1 MSRRLSTPF
10 ARRYDTRQPFVRHV
24 ASHARWVP
32 RTALS
37 RIVALILSLA
47 LLASPSA
54 AQRPA
59 RDPSPHSDAVLVSDV
74 GSVRVGSTITVA
86 VRLTLDDGWHTYWT
100 NPGDA
105 GLPLRVTWTLPD
117 GVTAGPLRFPTPRL
131 APQPPLMSYG
141 YERELYALTEMQ
153 VAPTFTGTS
162 IRLAGKAD
170 WLACAE
176 VCLPATGPLAL
187 DVPVNAAVATS
198 TTWAADIRATR
209 AALPQPALAWTVTAW
224 TTDEGYTLAI
234 VAPQTLPPTPRP
246 YVFVDSANVIEH
258 AAAQRF
264 ARSGDTLVFAL
275 PRSTVATGNATTLR
289 GIVTGDHSADSL
301 RSHLIDVPITAKAP
315 ATLVRRARVLLAD
328 SSARLVGGVTAATT
342 ATGVAVPDAPV
353 DAGADMT
360 LIAAILFAFIG
371 GLLLNLM
378 PCVFPV
384 LSVKV
389 LALLQ
394 HGGGHGDSARGRRHG
409 LAFGAGVMLSF
420 WLLAGVL
427 MALRA
432 GGESLGWGFQL
443 QSPPVVALLAL
454 LMFALAL
461 NLSGL
466 FEIGL
471 SLTRL
476 GGAGGGGSYADSLLT
491 GGLAVLVA
499 APCTAPFMGAALG
512 FALVQ
517 PPVLGLLVF
526 TALAI
531 GLALPFMV
539 LASAPNLLRF
549 LPRPG
554 PWLETMKQLFA
565 FPLYATVVWLLW
577 VFGQQAGVDALATV
591 LLAMIL
597 LAMGAWL
604 WARGVRSGRA
614 TTRGAAA
621 LMMVAAIAVT
631 MLGSTG
637 AARPVAAATPQPGW
651 EPWSVQ
657 RVAELRQQNRAIFI
671 DFTAAWCLSCQVNE
685 RVALHTDAVQ
695 RAFAAGNVALLRADW
710 TSRDSAITN
719 ALAGFGRSGVPLYV
733 LYPASSTGAAMILP
747 AVLTPGIVVDAVR
760 TAAPT
765 ALTSH
770 LVR

>member
-1 MSRRLSTPF
+1 MSGLLLLVST
-10 ARRYDTRQPFVRHV
+10 
-24 ASHARWVP
+24 
-32 RTALS
+32 
-37 RIVALILSLA
+37 LIGSA
-47 LLASPSA
+47 ALASSA
-54 AQRPA
+54 TAQRPA

-74 GSVRVGSTITVA
+74 SSARAGSTVTVA
-86 VRLTLDDGWHTYWT
+86 VRLTLDEGWHTYWT

-105 GLPLRVTWTLPD
+105 GLPLTVKWTLPD

-131 APQPPLMSYG
+131 TPQPPLMSYG
-141 YERELYALTEMQ
+141 YERELYALTELQ
-153 VAPTFTGTS
+153 VAPTFAGTS
-162 IRLAGKAD
+162 IRISGKAD
-170 WLACAE
+170 WLACAD

-187 DVPVNAAVATS
+187 NMPVNASAAVPTR
-198 TTWAADIRATR
+198 WHADMQATR
-209 AALPQPALAWTVTAW
+209 AALPRSAIGWQVTSWTSK
-224 TTDEGYTLAI
+224 GNYILAI
-234 VAPQTLPPTPRP
+234 VAPNDVPAVVQP
-246 YVFVDSANVIEH
+246 YFFVDSANIIEH
-258 AAAQRF
+258 ATAQGF
-264 ARSGDTLVFAL
+264 GRSGDTLVFWL
-275 PRSTVATGNATTLR
+275 PRARVATGTAASLR
-289 GIVTGDHSADSL
+289 GIVTGDFSADSL
-301 RSHLIDVPITAKAP
+301 RSHLIDVAVSPQVP
-315 ATLVRRARVLLAD
+315 AALKRRALALLAD
-328 SSARLVGGVTAATT
+328 SSARQYGGAGLVVPSS
-342 ATGVAVPDAPV
+342 TGNDTDIV
-353 DAGADMT
+353 DVNADMGVM
-360 LIAAILFAFIG
+360 AAILFAFIG

-384 LSVKV
+384 LTVKV

-394 HGGGHGDSARGRRHG
+394 HGGGHGDTDSSRTHG
-409 LAFGAGVMLSF
+409 LVFGAGVLLSF

-476 GGAGGGGSYADSLLT
+476 GGAGAGGGYGDSLLT

-517 PPVLGLLVF
+517 PPVIGLLVF

-531 GLALPFMV
+531 GLALPFVV
-539 LASAPNLLRF
+539 LTSAPQLLRF

-577 VFGQQAGVDALATV
+577 VFGQQVGVDALAII
-591 LLAMIL
+591 LLAMIV

-604 WARGVRSGRA
+604 WARGVRSDGT
-614 TTRGAAA
+614 TTRAGAAF
-621 LMMVAAIAVT
+621 LMLTAIAVT
-631 MLGSTG
+631 MLGATRVIPQ
-637 AARPVAAATPQPGW
+637 AAVATTQPGW

-657 RVAELRQQNRAIFI
+657 RVAGLRQQNRAVFV

-685 RVALHTDAVQ
+685 RIVLRTDAVE

-719 ALAGFGRSGVPLYV
+719 VLASFGRSGVPLYV
-733 LYPASSTGAAMILP
+733 LYPAGSTGAATILP
-747 AVLTPGIVVDAVR
+747 AVLTPGMVVDAVR
-760 TAAPT
+760 KAVPT
-765 ALTSH
+765 ALARQ

>member
-1 MSRRLSTPF
+1 M
-10 ARRYDTRQPFVRHV
+10 
-24 ASHARWVP
+24 
-32 RTALS
+32 
-37 RIVALILSLA
+37 
-47 LLASPSA
+47 
-54 AQRPA
+54 
-59 RDPSPHSDAVLVSDV
+59 LVSDV
-74 GSVRVGSTITVA
+74 SSVRAGSTLTVA

-117 GVTAGPLRFPTPRL
+117 GVTAGPLLFPTPRL
-131 APQPPLMSYG
+131 TPQPPLMSYG
-141 YERELYALTEMQ
+141 YERELYALTELQ
-153 VAPTFTGTS
+153 VASTFAGTS

-187 DVPVNAAVATS
+187 DVPVSAAVAAP
-198 TTWAADIRATR
+198 TTWAAGIRATR

-224 TTDEGYTLAI
+224 TTDEGYSLAI
-234 VAPQTLPPTPRP
+234 VAPRNLSPTTRP
-246 YVFVDSANVIEH
+246 YFFVDSANVIEH

-264 ARSGDTLVFAL
+264 VRSGDTLVFSL
-275 PRSTVATGNATTLR
+275 PRSTVATGKATALR
-289 GIVTGDHSADSL
+289 GIVTGDYSADSL
-301 RSHLIDVPITAKAP
+301 RGHLIDVSVSAKAS
-315 ATLVRRARVLLAD
+315 ASLVRRARVLLAD
-328 SSARLVGGVTAATT
+328 SSARLVGGVTAAATT
-342 ATGVAVPDAPV
+342 PGVAAPE
-353 DAGADMT
+353 ALIATGADMT
-360 LIAAILFAFIG
+360 LVAAILFAFIG

-394 HGGGHGDSARGRRHG
+394 HGGGHGDGARGRRHG
-409 LAFGAGVMLSF
+409 LAFGAGVLLSF

-443 QSPPVVALLAL
+443 QSAPVVALLAL

-466 FEIGL
+466 
-471 SLTRL
+471 
-476 GGAGGGGSYADSLLT
+476 YADSLLT

-531 GLALPFMV
+531 GLALPFVV

-604 WARGVRSGRA
+604 WARGVRSDRA

-631 MLGSTG
+631 MLGATR
-637 AARPVAAATPQPGW
+637 AAPPVATATSQPGW

-657 RVAELRQQNRAIFI
+657 RVAELRMQNRAIFI

-685 RVALHTDAVQ
+685 RVALRTDAVE

-710 TSRDSAITN
+710 TRRDATISAE
-719 ALAGFGRSGVPLYV
+719 LARLGRSGVPVYLLYT
-733 LYPASSTGAAMILP
+733 PGAAGPRMLSEILSVSE
-747 AVLTPGIVVDAVR
+747 VLDALN
-760 TAAPT
+760 AP
-765 ALTSH
+765 S
-770 LVR
+770 